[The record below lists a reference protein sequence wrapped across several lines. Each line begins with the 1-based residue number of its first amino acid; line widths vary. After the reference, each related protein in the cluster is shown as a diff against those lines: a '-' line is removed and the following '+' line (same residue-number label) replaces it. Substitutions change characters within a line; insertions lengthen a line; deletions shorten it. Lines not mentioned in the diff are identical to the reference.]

1 MGGETGVHEWI
12 SKAGRVILAGVFV
25 LVAVVV
31 GLPATAQAAPETPGR
46 LVAHT
51 AQPAGWGEWSRASIV
66 EYSTEA
72 VTGGTTNSAGL
83 LLLPD
88 TPAPEG
94 GYPVVAWDHGTS
106 GLAPHCGLTTSKA
119 AHEHSLLQSF
129 LDRGWAVVAPDYLGL
144 SAGADTVHPYLHTR
158 TEATATIDLVRAAQA
173 AEPDLSRSWAVVGG
187 SQGGHAAL
195 ATGNLAADYAPELDF
210 RGTVALA
217 PESHFEEILSR
228 LGPGVPN
235 LPVVDRLVGPFA
247 GMLAGLRA
255 ARPDLDVNGALTERG
270 RRVVDAISTSCVRE
284 FDRAAGTAS
293 LGSLLARPIT
303 EGGIGAALRDYMV
316 VPTVGYRQPIL
327 IAHGATDMVVPLPM
341 TLALLSRMRAAGT
354 DVEFAQYPGGHEE
367 IVVESRDR
375 VLDFVDELL
384 A

>member
-1 MGGETGVHEWI
+1 MYDVI
-12 SKAGRVILAGVFV
+12 SKAGRVLAGALT
-25 LVAVVV
+25 LVAVVAGV
-31 GLPATAQAAPETPGR
+31 PATAQAAPEHPGR
-46 LVAHT
+46 LVSHT
-51 AQPAGWGEWSRASIV
+51 AQPPGWGEWSRASIV

-72 VTGGTTNSAGL
+72 ATGGTTKSAGL

-88 TPAPEG
+88 APAPEG

-106 GLAPHCGLTTSKA
+106 GLAPRCGLTTSKA
-119 AHEHSLLQSF
+119 ARERPLLQSF
-129 LDRGWAVVAPDYLGL
+129 LDQGWAVVAPDYLGL

-158 TEATATIDLVRAAQA
+158 SEATATIDVVRAARA
-173 AEPDLSRSWAVVGG
+173 AEPSLSPSWSVVGG

-217 PESHFEEILSR
+217 PESQFEQILSR
-228 LGPGVPN
+228 LDPKVPN

-255 ARPDLDVNGALTERG
+255 TRPDLDVNGTLSARG
-270 RRVVDAISTSCVRE
+270 RQVVDAIATSCVHE
-284 FDRAAGTAS
+284 FDAVVDGAS
-293 LGSLLARPIT
+293 LGALLARPM
-303 EGGIGAALRDYMV
+303 ESAGVGAALRDYMM

-341 TLALLSRMRAAGT
+341 TLALLGQMRSAGT
-354 DVEFAQYPGGHEE
+354 EVEFAQYPGGHEQ
-367 IVVESRDR
+367 IAAESHRR
-375 VLDFVDELL
+375 VLDFVGGLF
-384 A
+384 AA